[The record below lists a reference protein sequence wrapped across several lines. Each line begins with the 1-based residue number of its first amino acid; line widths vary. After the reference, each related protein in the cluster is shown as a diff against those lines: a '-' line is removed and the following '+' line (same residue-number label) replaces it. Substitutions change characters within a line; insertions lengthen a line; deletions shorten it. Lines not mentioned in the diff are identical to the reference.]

1 MRQIS
6 ENAFPQDWHES
17 CLWQKRT
24 YIYIETSR
32 LTETFFQK
40 KKLMLH
46 STTGLEGKALL
57 TRRMHILNLSVWRGC
72 FFLTLPKHL
81 PHRIGRNV
89 DFGTQDTYIE
99 VSRFGEVVF
108 FD

>member
-6 ENAFPQDWHES
+6 EITFPQDWHES

-24 YIYIETSR
+24 YIYVLKSVDLEKLFSKEKIATAVHHRIGRKGAFDKEDAYIESI
-32 LTETFFQK
+32 
-40 KKLMLH
+40 
-46 STTGLEGKALL
+46 GLERL
-57 TRRMHILNLSVWRGC
+57 

-81 PHRIGRNV
+81 PHRIGRKV
-89 DFGTQDTYIE
+89 DFGKQDTYIE